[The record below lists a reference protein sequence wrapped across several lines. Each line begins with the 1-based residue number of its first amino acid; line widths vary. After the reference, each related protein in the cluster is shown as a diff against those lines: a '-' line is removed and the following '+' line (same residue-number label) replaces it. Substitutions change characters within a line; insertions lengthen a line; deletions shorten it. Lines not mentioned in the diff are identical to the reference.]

1 MFIRVMKEKDSLHI
15 FLMLLLDG
23 TMRTANGGVQG
34 ENREDRGELEIW
46 KEDWEVKFAKDLCQE
61 YEPNTWL
68 PALVKLLKA
77 TSASTSSAAS
87 QFITY
92 QLQNLNDSNEV
103 HVPQVI
109 FCDYTYFLCDLT
121 VVL

>member
-1 MFIRVMKEKDSLHI
+1 MKEKDSLHI

-34 ENREDRGELEIW
+34 ENRGDRGELEIW

-92 QLQNLNDSNEV
+92 QLQSLNDSNEV

>member
-1 MFIRVMKEKDSLHI
+1 MKEKDSLHV

-23 TMRTANGGVQG
+23 TVRTTNGGVQG
-34 ENREDRGELEIW
+34 ENREDTGDLEIW
-46 KEDWEVKFAKDLCQE
+46 KERWEVKFAKDLCQE

-77 TSASTSSAAS
+77 TSASTSPAAS

-92 QLQNLNDSNEV
+92 QLQGLNENNKV

-109 FCDYTYFLCDLT
+109 FL
-121 VVL
+121 